1 MVLISIKNRNG
12 LRLAV
17 VVEPHADPKGLAF
30 VMHGLGGTKD
40 GPMQVA
46 LTEELRHAHFTVV
59 RFDTTNTF
67 GESEGRF
74 EDATVTS
81 SYADLEDVIAW
92 AKTRQWYKQPFLLAG
107 HSLGASC
114 TAYYAENHPEEVLA
128 VAPIAAVVSGKLSL
142 EAPSQ
147 VGKWQEWQRT
157 GWQER
162 GSSTHTG
169 VVKRLPWSHM
179 EDRLK
184 YDLLPLAGRLAMPTF
199 LLAGELDDRTP
210 PVHQQLLLSALPGP
224 KELHIIPGAPHTFG
238 SASHLRAMKKLFRKW
253 LKILP

>member
-1 MVLISIKNRNG
+1 MVFLSIKNRNS

-17 VVEPHADPKGLAF
+17 VVEPHADQKGLAF

-46 LTEELRHAHFTVV
+46 LSEELRHAHYTVV

-92 AKTRQWYKQPFLLAG
+92 AKTQAWHRQPFLLAG

-114 TAYYAENHPEEVLA
+114 TAYYAENHPDEVLA

-142 EAPSQ
+142 EAPMQ
-147 VGKWQEWQRT
+147 AGKWQEWQRT

-162 GSSTHTG
+162 GSATKSG
-169 VVKRLPWSHM
+169 LAKRLPWSHM

-184 YDLLPLAGRLAMPTF
+184 YDLLPLANRLTMPVF

-210 PVHQQLLLSALPGP
+210 PAHQQILLEAVPGP
-224 KELHIIPGAPHTFG
+224 KELHIIAGAPHTFG
-238 SASHLRAMKKLFRKW
+238 SAKHLRGMKKCLRTW
-253 LKILP
+253 LRTLP